1 MPVEAREGSV
11 LCAFALYKEGTLFD
25 AKFLQVSGMRIHR
38 ATHYFVAYFDARVD
52 AALLCSRGPPSFIP
66 FFLFSFLFSFFFFY
80 IYLVYFIFYCI
91 RTLSTRIIVL
101 RVLFFSLLCYIFSL
115 ELFLSLL
122 SLSTPL
128 FFNYYHYY
136 YYHLIFIRITHFFL
150 FFFLGGRGTL
160 RNFIFLFLSSLFSF
174 T

>member
-1 MPVEAREGSV
+1 MKGRCCVHLRCIKRGHCSTRNSFKYLECESTELHIISWRILTRASMPRCCAR
-11 LCAFALYKEGTLFD
+11 
-25 AKFLQVSGMRIHR
+25 
-38 ATHYFVAYFDARVD
+38 
-52 AALLCSRGPPSFIP
+52 AALPLLFRSFS
-66 FFLFSFLFSFFFFY
+66 FLFSFLFFFFFY

-136 YYHLIFIRITHFFL
+136 YYRLIFIRITHFSL
-150 FFFLGGRGTL
+150 FFFLGGYSPKFYL
-160 RNFIFLFLSSLFSF
+160 SFLSSLFSL